1 MSRQVH
7 VLFWDVQLAVSLI
20 HSNFM
25 LEGLTQMI
33 LKVRVRGC
41 RGSGVQGCRGAGAGV
56 GVGADEGTGSGA
68 LLEQSRDFQPVE
80 HQKVQVQVLEG
91 LTQMILK
98 VRVQG

>member
-33 LKVRVRGC
+33 LKVRVRVT
-41 RGSGVQGCRGAGAGV
+41 VQGCRGAGAGV
-56 GVGADEGTGSGA
+56 RGCGVGAGVGADEGTGVSA
-68 LLEQSRDFQPVE
+68 LLEQSRS
-80 HQKVQVQVLEG
+80 
-91 LTQMILK
+91 
-98 VRVQG
+98 

>member
-33 LKVRVRGC
+33 LKVRVW
-41 RGSGVQGCRGAGAGV
+41 
-56 GVGADEGTGSGA
+56 
-68 LLEQSRDFQPVE
+68 
-80 HQKVQVQVLEG
+80 VQVL
-91 LTQMILK
+91 
-98 VRVQG
+98 VPC